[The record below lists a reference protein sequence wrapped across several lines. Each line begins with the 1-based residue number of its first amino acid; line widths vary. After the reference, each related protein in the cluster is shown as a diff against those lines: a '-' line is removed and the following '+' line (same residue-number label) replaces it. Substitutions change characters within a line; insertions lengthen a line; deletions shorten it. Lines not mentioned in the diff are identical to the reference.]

1 VDSTGQKVRISIKV
15 ADMGSIKM
23 SELVQQEINPAIASV
38 LAGTDLKA
46 KATGTTLL
54 FIKGNQYLINNLQT
68 SLVLAF
74 VLIALIMAL
83 LFRSIRM
90 IAISLIP
97 NMIPLL
103 ITGGLMGYF
112 GIPLKPST
120 ALIFSIAFGISVDD
134 TIHFL
139 AKYRQELSITKFN
152 VSKSVSISLM
162 ETGSSMMY
170 TSIILFFGF
179 IIFAFS
185 DFGGTVALGLL
196 TSITLLCAMIT
207 NLILL
212 PSLLISFDS
221 GKIRK
226 GEQGFIEEFNEF
238 YLEDEDEEID
248 IKLLE
253 VRNR

>member
-1 VDSTGQKVRISIKV
+1 
-15 ADMGSIKM
+15 
-23 SELVQQEINPAIASV
+23 
-38 LAGTDLKA
+38 
-46 KATGTTLL
+46 
-54 FIKGNQYLINNLQT
+54 
-68 SLVLAF
+68 
-74 VLIALIMAL
+74 
-83 LFRSIRM
+83 M
-90 IAISLIP
+90 I
-97 NMIPLL
+97 
-103 ITGGLMGYF
+103 
-112 GIPLKPST
+112 
-120 ALIFSIAFGISVDD
+120 
-134 TIHFL
+134 
-139 AKYRQELSITKFN
+139 
-152 VSKSVSISLM
+152 
-162 ETGSSMMY
+162 Y

-196 TSITLLCAMIT
+196 TSTTLLCAMIT

-212 PSLLISFDS
+212 PSLLISFDT